1 MKRIDKSIR
10 LANYLIDFV
19 VIIMITIVLTI
30 IFGSLTG
37 SEKLLIWG
45 VAFVYYFILES
56 LTGQTLGKV
65 ITHTKVV
72 MKDGSKANVIRIFM
86 RSFLRIVPID
96 ALSYLFGRNDG
107 LHDLLSGTRLVRKE
121 EDISQ

>member
-1 MKRIDKSIR
+1 MKRVDKSIR
-10 LANYLIDFV
+10 LANYLIDIV
-19 VIIMITIVLTI
+19 VVVMITIVLTI

-37 SEKLLIWG
+37 SEKLLIWF

-56 LTGQTLGKV
+56 LTGQTLGKIV
-65 ITHTKVV
+65 THTKVV

-96 ALSYLFGRNDG
+96 AFSYLFGNHEG

-121 EDISQ
+121 DDASL